1 MDVTSEYQM
10 SEWLRD
16 HEDEVNKFDILMEIL
31 FQTPRE
37 SKVLP
42 PAWKM
47 DADHFCL
54 FSDPRGQRSPRRR
67 KRRRKRKRNKRRK
80 RKKSRK
86 MSGRRGGGPRCSGC
100 GWRWSRPTRRPSK
113 RRKKPTSWPCSQ
125 FPK

>member
-1 MDVTSEYQM
+1 MTSEDQM

-47 DADHFCL
+47 DVEDEAGKREHDPLTLFISVFFQTPEARDHQ
-54 FSDPRGQRSPRRR
+54 G
-67 KRRRKRKRNKRRK
+67 
-80 RKKSRK
+80 
-86 MSGRRGGGPRCSGC
+86 GGRGGGRGR
-100 GWRWSRPTRRPSK
+100 GTRGGRG
-113 RRKKPTSWPCSQ
+113 RRAGR
-125 FPK
+125 